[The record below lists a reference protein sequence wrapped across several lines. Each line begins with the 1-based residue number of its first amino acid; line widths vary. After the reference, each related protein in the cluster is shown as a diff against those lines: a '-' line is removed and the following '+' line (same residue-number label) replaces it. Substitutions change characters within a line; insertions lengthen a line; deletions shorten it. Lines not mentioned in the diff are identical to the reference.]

1 MKEKLA
7 VFGRKTK
14 DFLEDNGEAVVNG
27 GMGLMFLSA
36 AVYYLGLLVVVA
48 KAAKNPN

>member
-7 VFGRKTK
+7 VFGRKTM

-36 AVYYLGLLVVVA
+36 AVYYIGLLVVVA